1 MTHKQ
6 KRLIVKGVAT
16 PLIIAI
22 LLSAVCIPYF
32 LNYPK
37 LPFVSEEAQLA
48 QYGEE
53 EIKQSVSSDDG
64 FEANTIIGSVS
75 IYDSAFPLI
84 FNANEV
90 NANGKLNLMPYGALA
105 GKTGT
110 AYMELYK
117 NDSAKLKL
125 IGKGD
130 IITISTYYGEYEYKV
145 YDTRIINGLN
155 SVKGSST
162 GLGNS
167 LVIYTDNSMQA
178 GISEEYFT
186 VICTLER
193 SSDL

>member
-6 KRLIVKGVAT
+6 KRLVVKGVIT

-22 LLSAVCIPYF
+22 LLCTVCIPYI

-37 LPFVSEEAQLA
+37 LPFVSQEAQLA
-48 QYGEE
+48 QYSAQ
-53 EIKQSVSSDDG
+53 EIKQAVSSDDG
-64 FEANTIIGSVS
+64 CEANAIIGSVS
-75 IYDSAFPLI
+75 IYDSTLPLI

-125 IGKGD
+125 TGKGD
-130 IITISTYYGEYEYKV
+130 IITVSTNYGEYEYKV
-145 YDTRIINGLN
+145 YDTCIINGLD
-155 SVKGSST
+155 SVQDSSA